1 MMVISEIRY
10 LRFYNCSVIQTG
22 GHSTKKTGFQN
33 LTIYIYIS
41 KTYLIDNLIPT
52 RKEIYLVVGMVFVHN
67 TKKKKKK
74 LTTPRNVNNVFIK
87 NHKNKQ

>member
-22 GHSTKKTGFQN
+22 GNSKKKTGFQN

-41 KTYLIDNLIPT
+41 KTYLISNLIPT

-67 TKKKKKK
+67 TKK
-74 LTTPRNVNNVFIK
+74 N
-87 NHKNKQ
+87 